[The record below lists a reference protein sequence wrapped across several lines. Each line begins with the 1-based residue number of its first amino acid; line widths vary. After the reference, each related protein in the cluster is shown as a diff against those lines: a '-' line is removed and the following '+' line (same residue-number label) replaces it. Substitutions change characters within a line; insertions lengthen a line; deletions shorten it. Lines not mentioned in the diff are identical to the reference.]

1 MIIPQELEYTP
12 GEPQE
17 ERRRKRIERVKLYGL
32 PESAPRVQVV
42 TERIEVPVDRI
53 VEKIVYRDPPVES
66 TLRKA
71 EAGLEAAQAK
81 LEARVKPDAVPV
93 ELQEHVQ
100 EGETV
105 SEAKSRFLKLYSD
118 LGNKVQMGRSEEHTS
133 ELQSRLHL
141 VCRLLLEKKKHLS
154 I

>member
-17 ERRRKRIERVKLYGL
+17 DRRRKRIERVKLYGI

-42 TERIEVPVDRI
+42 TERVEVPVDRI
-53 VEKIVYRDPPVES
+53 VEKIVYRDRPEQS
-66 TLRKA
+66 TLRKVG
-71 EAGLEAAQAK
+71 EGLEGVQAK
-81 LEARVKPDAVPV
+81 LETRVKPDAVPV

-118 LGNKVQMGRSEEHTS
+118 LGNKVQMGIAKDFER
-133 ELQSRLHL
+133 RLHESL
-141 VCRLLLEKKKHLS
+141 HAKMNW
-154 I
+154 ITGD

>member
-1 MIIPQELEYTP
+1 MISIPKELEYTV

-17 ERRRKRIERVKLYGL
+17 ERRRKRNERVKLYGL
-32 PESAPRVQVV
+32 TSQAPRVQVV
-42 TERIEVPVDRI
+42 TERVEVPVDRI
-53 VEKIVYRDPPVES
+53 VEKIVYRDPPAES

-105 SEAKSRFLKLYSD
+105 AEAKSRFLKLYSD
-118 LGNKVQMGRSEEHTS
+118 LGNKVQMNIAKDFER
-133 ELQSRLHL
+133 RLHESL
-141 VCRLLLEKKKHLS
+141 HAKMNW
-154 I
+154 ITGD

>member
-42 TERIEVPVDRI
+42 TERVEVPVDRI
-53 VEKIVYRDPPVES
+53 VEKIVFRDPPEQS
-66 TLRKA
+66 TLRKVG
-71 EAGLEAAQAK
+71 EGLEGVQAK

-93 ELQEHVQ
+93 ELQEHVH

-118 LGNKVQMGRSEEHTS
+118 LGNKVQMNIAKDFER
-133 ELQSRLHL
+133 RLHESL
-141 VCRLLLEKKKHLS
+141 HAKMNW
-154 I
+154 ITGD